1 MRFDRRSFIKTT
13 AAFAVAAPAVF
24 RITKVQGAEFS
35 MKYANN
41 TAATH
46 PLSIRT
52 KEAIDAI
59 TKETGGKV
67 EIQQFTNSQ
76 LGTDTDM
83 LSQLRSGA
91 LEFFTLSPL
100 ILSTLVP
107 KASINGIGFA
117 WSGYD
122 KVWPAMDGELGA
134 YVRGEIAKSGLFAFE
149 KIYDNGFR
157 QITSSTR
164 PIKSAEDLSGF
175 KIRVPPSPRDVE
187 ESRMPSS
194 A

>member
-59 TKETGGKV
+59 AKETGGKV
-67 EIQQFTNSQ
+67 DIQQFQ
-76 LGTDTDM
+76 QPARHRYRYVEPAAVWRFGIFHAVAAHPVHA
-83 LSQLRSGA
+83 GA
-91 LEFFTLSPL
+91 QSLH
-100 ILSTLVP
+100 
-107 KASINGIGFA
+107 
-117 WSGYD
+117 
-122 KVWPAMDGELGA
+122 
-134 YVRGEIAKSGLFAFE
+134 
-149 KIYDNGFR
+149 
-157 QITSSTR
+157 
-164 PIKSAEDLSGF
+164 
-175 KIRVPPSPRDVE
+175 
-187 ESRMPSS
+187 
-194 A
+194 

>member
-59 TKETGGKV
+59 TKETGG
-67 EIQQFTNSQ
+67 
-76 LGTDTDM
+76 
-83 LSQLRSGA
+83 RSKYNN
-91 LEFFTLSPL
+91 LLT
-100 ILSTLVP
+100 
-107 KASINGIGFA
+107 ASLA
-117 WSGYD
+117 
-122 KVWPAMDGELGA
+122 P
-134 YVRGEIAKSGLFAFE
+134 
-149 KIYDNGFR
+149 
-157 QITSSTR
+157 TR
-164 PIKSAEDLSGF
+164 IC
-175 KIRVPPSPRDVE
+175 
-187 ESRMPSS
+187 
-194 A
+194 

>member
-1 MRFDRRSFIKTT
+1 MSTDRRSFIKTT
-13 AAFAVAAPAVF
+13 AAFAVAAPAIF
-24 RITKVQGAEFS
+24 RITKVQGAEFT

-41 TAATH
+41 TAASH

-59 TKETGGKV
+59 AKETGGKV

-107 KASINGIGFA
+107 KASI
-117 WSGYD
+117 
-122 KVWPAMDGELGA
+122 
-134 YVRGEIAKSGLFAFE
+134 
-149 KIYDNGFR
+149 
-157 QITSSTR
+157 
-164 PIKSAEDLSGF
+164 
-175 KIRVPPSPRDVE
+175 PSPTSPPLIPE
-187 ESRMPSS
+187 ISS
-194 A
+194 FGKIKGKLRGLK